1 MVSFGQGLPDV
12 LPTKKPLDESVPHA
26 PIRPQVLSE
35 SEKVLAVSN
44 ALRYFPKE
52 WHQELAG
59 EFLSELENYGHI
71 YMYRFRP
78 DYEMYARPISEYEAN
93 TPEAAAMMLMIQNN
107 LDPRV
112 AQFPHELVTYLSLIH
127 I

>member
-1 MVSFGQGLPDV
+1 MVDFGQGIPKALP
-12 LPTKKPLDESVPHA
+12 KKTPLDETVPHA
-26 PIRPQVLSE
+26 PIRPQVLTE

-44 ALRYFPKE
+44 ALRYFPKD
-52 WHQELAG
+52 WHQELAQ
-59 EFLSELENYGHI
+59 EFLTELKDYGHI

-78 DYEMYARPISEYEAN
+78 DYEMYARPISEYDAK

-107 LDPRV
+107 LDARV
-112 AQFPHELVTYLSLIH
+112 AQFPHELVLSLIH